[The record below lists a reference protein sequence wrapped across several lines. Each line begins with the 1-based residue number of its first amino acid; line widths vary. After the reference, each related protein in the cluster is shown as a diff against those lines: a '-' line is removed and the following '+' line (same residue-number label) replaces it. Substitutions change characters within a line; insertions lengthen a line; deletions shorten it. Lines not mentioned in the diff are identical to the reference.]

1 MTIDSD
7 TEDAVVPQKSSKPE
21 AEGPQLDA
29 GFTFDL
35 TGDSYADML
44 SQAAEFQDVVKEGSK
59 PVCAF
64 DALSRRG
71 VLMQTQAPISV
82 DDIIARRKLKRK
94 REAAADSDD
103 EAHSEEDEDDEVDSS
118 ECLRVNIFER
128 EKREDFEDDFDFLDE
143 DAERAG
149 VGAMPAAWRPYWS

>member
-1 MTIDSD
+1 MSDYLMTIDSD

-59 PVCAF
+59 PVRTL
-64 DALSRRG
+64 DAVLRRD
-71 VLMQTQAPISV
+71 VLTQT
-82 DDIIARRKLKRK
+82 
-94 REAAADSDD
+94 
-103 EAHSEEDEDDEVDSS
+103 
-118 ECLRVNIFER
+118 
-128 EKREDFEDDFDFLDE
+128 
-143 DAERAG
+143 
-149 VGAMPAAWRPYWS
+149 